1 MRLVTSRDN
10 SFSQAVVRKE
20 PPPIRA
26 KKRMSAAIRIELA
39 TAILS
44 KSDAKNPAR
53 LAFSEDFLWEHSFP
67 FAKRDSPDN
76 TRCVG
81 KSDSDTPAV
90 DQLFGFCS

>member
-10 SFSQAVVRKE
+10 TFSQAVVRKE

-26 KKRMSAAIRIELA
+26 KKMSAAIRIELA

-44 KSDAKNPAR
+44 TSDAKYPAT

-67 FAKRDSPDN
+67 FAQRGSPDN

-81 KSDSDTPAV
+81 KSDFETPAV